1 MTANPLVAEEEH
13 PTAFAGIRIVD
24 PALQCVNA
32 IATGDWIEVGIDTA
46 SASLDALNYVSNPA
60 GALLSCGV
68 GWLME
73 HVETLSEPLDWLAGS
88 PDAITAHAQTWG
100 NVADA
105 VSAVRQDY
113 AHAVSGDLPAWQ
125 GAAADAYRANAQG
138 SDHLL
143 EAMAIAAD
151 GIRVAITMSGM
162 IVAAVRE
169 EIRKM
174 ITELVGYLLE
184 YAAELLGSGGLAAPR
199 RVAARRR
206 YRRSLRW
213 VGQRSRS
220 VQRSRMPPG
229 GRAGSDRPLESP
241 AASPERTA
249 ASSLAPSPPPPRAPG
264 KPDGSA
270 RLPAGSPR

>member
-68 GWLME
+68 GLLME
-73 HVETLSEPLDWLAGS
+73 HVEILSEPLDWLAGS

-169 EIRKM
+169 EIQKM

-184 YAAELLGSGGLAAPR
+184 YAAELLGSGGLAAPV
-199 RVAARRR
+199 VAEQAMTLIAEWATKIAELILKLLRTIKNVTPLLRHLNEVFSALKDAIAAPPSDSPHR
-206 YRRSLRW
+206 PTGRSAL
-213 VGQRSRS
+213 SC
-220 VQRSRMPPG
+220 
-229 GRAGSDRPLESP
+229 ALDR
-241 AASPERTA
+241 
-249 ASSLAPSPPPPRAPG
+249 
-264 KPDGSA
+264 
-270 RLPAGSPR
+270 